1 MPAAIF
7 YLIAALGFGF
17 VIFIHELGHFVFAK
31 WAGVKV
37 LVFSIGFGP
46 KLVRRTIGETEYAI
60 SLLPFGGYVK
70 MLGQDDDPSG
80 PAPTA
85 AEAADPRNF
94 VNAPVKWKVA
104 IMFGGVL
111 FNFLS
116 SYLILIVL
124 AFHGMPVVRPQVGEF
139 AQQITDRTKQV
150 IDSPAYRLGLKQG
163 DHISEIY
170 GETVRSFDD
179 ISSAT
184 IFHSREPLQVTVQRR
199 AEANPRLLPEDHAL
213 IFPVYNSGI
222 GFPVLAIEPPESN
235 RIEVVAATSSDPANP
250 QPGERVVTFDGA
262 PVDVPGEDP
271 LCGQEITSRLLM
283 KLGTSVTLTLE
294 KDHQTRTTA
303 VIYAGDGENVE
314 LTGFPVQIEKVVPG
328 SNADKAGLRRGDLL
342 LALEG
347 TAIASR
353 QQLMYLLRSRLDQD
367 QSCRLTLLRPHYP
380 APVGSTAAA
389 QAASP
394 SPFAPAPVTAPDAA
408 SSTTAVAPD
417 ADGHLEITLG
427 GGEVEGRTHELGIGL
442 GTLDTG
448 LVRALPTLVD
458 GSPSPLA
465 LSGVAV
471 GDTII
476 SYQDADAAADAPR
489 TVMPT
494 PHDEASGTP
503 HARSLQVL
511 HGGSQILIPISED
524 ALDFAQAF
532 TPLPFWARMLGM
544 AQPTSL
550 MYQIAGTQVQDG
562 PGLAPGFIRV
572 RGATG
577 GQAWDVDLRDLDRQ
591 MPGLISNLHAQDW
604 IIGPTVSDQ
613 GLALEILRGAGGSPR
628 LLPYNPGVAF
638 GFGREYVPYH
648 LHNWQEAFT
657 MVNTTA
663 YNMVVKTLQLIPRF
677 FRSAEDGGVSANKNL
692 QGPIGM
698 FRMLKTQAQL
708 FGLASYLKLV
718 AVIGLN
724 LFIVNLLP
732 IPITDGG
739 QLLILGVETAIGR
752 PLPTRLA
759 ALLQWLGVVLVI
771 MLMLYVLGL
780 DISRLF

>member
-46 KLVRRTIGETEYAI
+46 KLVRRTIGETEYALSI
-60 SLLPFGGYVK
+60 LPFGGYVK

-85 AEAADPRNF
+85 AEAVDPRNF

-116 SYLILIVL
+116 SYLILILL
-124 AFHGMPVVRPQVGEF
+124 AFHGMPVLRPQVGDF
-139 AQQITDRTKQV
+139 AQQIQDRTKQV

-163 DHISEIY
+163 DHVTEIY
-170 GETVRSFDD
+170 GETVRSFED
-179 ISSAT
+179 ISSVT
-184 IFHSREPLQVTVQRR
+184 VFHSREPLQVTVLRR
-199 AEANPRLLPEDHAL
+199 GEVNPRLLPADQAL
-213 IFPVYNSGI
+213 IFPVYSSGF
-222 GFPVLAIEPPESN
+222 GFPVLGVEPPESN
-235 RIEVVAATSSDPANP
+235 RIEIVAATTADPADP
-250 QPGERVVTFDGA
+250 QPGERVVAFDGTQ
-262 PVDVPGEDP
+262 VEVPGEDP

-283 KLGTSVTLTLE
+283 KLGTSVALTLE
-294 KDHQTRTTA
+294 KDHHSRTTS
-303 VIYAGDGENVE
+303 VIYAGDGEHVE
-314 LTGFPVQIEKVVPG
+314 LTGFPVEIEKVVPG

-347 TAIASR
+347 TPIASP
-353 QQLMYLLRSRLDQD
+353 QQLLYLLRQRLDLD

-380 APVGSTAAA
+380 ALVGAPAAA
-389 QAASP
+389 PVAAAAAS
-394 SPFAPAPVTAPDAA
+394 APPAA
-408 SSTTAVAPD
+408 TVPD
-417 ADGHLEITLG
+417 ADGHLEITIS
-427 GGEVEGRTHELGIGL
+427 GGEVDGRKHELGISL
-442 GTLDTG
+442 GTPDTG

-458 GSPSPLA
+458 GTPSPLA
-465 LSGVAV
+465 ASGVAV

-476 SYQDADAAADAPR
+476 SYQDPDAAADTPR
-489 TVMPT
+489 TVMPAV
-494 PHDEASGTP
+494 HDEQSGTP

-511 HGGSQILIPISED
+511 HGGQQVLIGITQD
-524 ALDFAQAF
+524 ALDYAQAS

-550 MYQIAGTQVQDG
+550 MYQVAGTQVQDG

-577 GQAWDVDLRDLDRQ
+577 GQAWDVDLRDLDHQ

-604 IIGPTVSDQ
+604 IIGPTVTDQ
-613 GLALEILRGAGGSPR
+613 GLALEILRGAAGSPV

-638 GFGREYVPYH
+638 GFGVEQVPYH
-648 LHNWQEAFT
+648 LHSWQEAFT
-657 MVNTTA
+657 MVDATA
-663 YNMVVKTLQLIPRF
+663 YNMVVHTLQIIPRF
-677 FRSAEDGGVSANKNL
+677 FRSAEDGGISPNKNL

-698 FRMLKTQAQL
+698 FRMLKSQAEN

-718 AVIGLN
+718 ALIGLN
-724 LFIVNLLP
+724 LFLVNLLP

-759 ALLQWLGVVLVI
+759 ALLQWIGVVLVI

>member
-1 MPAAIF
+1 MPAALF

-46 KLVRRTIGETEYAI
+46 KVVRRTIGETEYAI

-85 AEAADPRNF
+85 SEAADPRNF

-124 AFHGMPVVRPQVGEF
+124 AFHGMPVVRPQVGAF
-139 AQQITDRTKQV
+139 AQQITDRTSQV
-150 IDSPAYRLGLKQG
+150 IDSPAYRLGLRQG
-163 DHISEIY
+163 DHVAEIY
-170 GETVRSFDD
+170 GEMVRSFDD

-184 IFHSREPLQVTVQRR
+184 IFHSREPLQVTVLRR
-199 AEANPRLLPEDHAL
+199 GEANPRLLPDDHAL
-213 IFPVYNSGI
+213 IFPVYSSGI

-235 RIEVVAATSSDPANP
+235 RIEVVAATTSDPGNP
-250 QPGERVVTFDGA
+250 QPGERVVSFDGT
-262 PVDVPGEDP
+262 PVEVPGEDP

-283 KLGTSVTLTLE
+283 KLGTSVALTLE
-294 KDHQTRTTA
+294 KDHQTRTTS

-347 TAIASR
+347 TSIASP
-353 QQLMYLLRSRLDQD
+353 QQLLYLLRARLDQD

-380 APVGSTAAA
+380 ALVGTTVVAGPAAATSTTAAA
-389 QAASP
+389 SAAG
-394 SPFAPAPVTAPDAA
+394 V
-408 SSTTAVAPD
+408 PD
-417 ADGHLEITLG
+417 ADGHLEITIS
-427 GGEVEGRTHELGIGL
+427 GGEVDGRKHELGTVL
-442 GTLDTG
+442 GTPDTG
-448 LVRALPTLVD
+448 LVRALPPLID

-465 LSGVAV
+465 ASGVAV

-476 SYQDADAAADAPR
+476 SYQDADAAADTPR
-489 TVMPT
+489 TVMPAVT
-494 PHDEASGTP
+494 DEESGTP
-503 HARSLQVL
+503 HARSLQIL
-511 HGGSQILIPISED
+511 HGGTQVLLPISED
-524 ALDFAQAF
+524 ALDYAQAA

-550 MYQIAGTQVQDG
+550 MYQIAGTQVQEG

-591 MPGLISNLHAQDW
+591 MPGLIGNLHAQDW
-604 IIGPTVSDQ
+604 IIGPTVCDQ

-638 GFGREYVPYH
+638 GFGHEYVPYH

-677 FRSAEDGGVSANKNL
+677 FHSAENGGVSANKNL

-698 FRMLKTQAQL
+698 FRMLKTQAQQ

-759 ALLQWLGVVLVI
+759 ALLQWLGVVLVV